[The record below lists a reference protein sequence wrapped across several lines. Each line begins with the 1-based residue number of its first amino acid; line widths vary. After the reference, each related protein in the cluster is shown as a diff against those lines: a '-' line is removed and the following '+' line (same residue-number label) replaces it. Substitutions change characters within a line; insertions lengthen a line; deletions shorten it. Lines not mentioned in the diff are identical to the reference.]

1 MAELYSQQTLH
12 YLDILL
18 KHGNF
23 TKAAKDLYVSQPH
36 LTQTIKRIES
46 HLGAQ
51 IINREITPLQLTA
64 AGKLYYQYL
73 VAAENKKEQFRQQFF
88 QYTNPGKKVI
98 HLGVL
103 SSLGSFLLPIF
114 LPDFIKA
121 YPDVTVELHEDLPER
136 NESKLLNGSIDFFI
150 GQNPETIS
158 PNLKTI
164 HFGKHGYYALIPEC
178 SAFYQPQQF
187 LLSDE
192 CIPMKTLLS
201 EPLVLT
207 KHGSAIRRQVD
218 YLLQKYKI
226 QPNIVLE
233 TNNIF
238 TAVNLAKANAGV
250 TFFAESIKVFDN
262 HRPFNI
268 YKLPLDLLSLDYF
281 ISYDTKKILDP
292 IELEFVTFF
301 KNAIS
306 KLL

>member
-46 HLGAQ
+46 DLGAQ

-136 NESKLLNGSIDFFI
+136 NESKLLNGSLDFFI

-187 LLSDE
+187 LISDE

-207 KHGSAIRRQVD
+207 KRGSAIRRQVD

-250 TFFAESIKVFDN
+250 TFFC
-262 HRPFNI
+262 
-268 YKLPLDLLSLDYF
+268 
-281 ISYDTKKILDP
+281 
-292 IELEFVTFF
+292 
-301 KNAIS
+301 
-306 KLL
+306 